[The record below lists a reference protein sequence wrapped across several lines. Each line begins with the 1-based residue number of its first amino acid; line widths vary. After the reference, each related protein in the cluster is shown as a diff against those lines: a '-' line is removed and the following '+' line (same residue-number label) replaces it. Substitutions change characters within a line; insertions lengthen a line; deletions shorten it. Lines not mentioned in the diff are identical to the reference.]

1 MKLTVNTNHLALIDR
16 VVDAGMIGK
25 TREAV
30 LNSAVIEHV
39 RYLLAGGTPF
49 KAWQPGVVEVDTPA
63 YGPIREEVVIAPI
76 TGKAIPVH
84 TGEVLRISQ
93 VEGGT
98 CVDYNAYNLSDH
110 KEWLDCGFNRIRQ
123 MAFGK
128 GTIIWSGSP
137 RARPIQAILDH
148 SPGLDQYYQ
157 GHRCNGLLNEIEY
170 GFIDHPSCQDT
181 FAEAIREYGLTPD
194 DVHDSYNLWMRTNVT
209 PDGRREMHWNRA
221 KAGDYVD
228 LLAVIDTLSVPV
240 ICGIDTIPLNN
251 YGPGSIRLQVCE
263 ASRSTKELVDVI
275 QNRFGKFHAQKT
287 PQDFKMKEIR
297 VQRELKRDPDYVP
310 DYLPNPAE
318 RTIEVNLTPQADRML
333 DTLLATGEYL
343 EKREHALLNCFLRYY
358 DVAWPRD
365 HVNTKLSFR
374 PRLTNE

>member
-1 MKLTVNTNHLALIDR
+1 
-16 VVDAGMIGK
+16 
-25 TREAV
+25 
-30 LNSAVIEHV
+30 
-39 RYLLAGGTPF
+39 
-49 KAWQPGVVEVDTPA
+49 
-63 YGPIREEVVIAPI
+63 
-76 TGKAIPVH
+76 
-84 TGEVLRISQ
+84 
-93 VEGGT
+93 
-98 CVDYNAYNLSDH
+98 
-110 KEWLDCGFNRIRQ
+110 

-170 GFIDHPSCQDT
+170 GFIDHPCCQDT

-209 PDGRREMHWNRA
+209 ADGRREMHWNRA

-228 LLAVIDTLSVPV
+228 LLSVIDTLSVPV

-251 YGPGSIRLQVCE
+251 YGPGSIRLQVFE
-263 ASRSTKELVDVI
+263 ASPSTKELVDVI
-275 QNRFGKFHAQKT
+275 QKRFGIFHAQKT
-287 PQDFKMKEIR
+287 PRDFKIKEIR
-297 VQRELKRDPDYVP
+297 VERELKRDPSYLP
-310 DYLPNPAE
+310 DYLPKPAE
-318 RTIEVNLTPQADRML
+318 STIEVNLTPQVDQML

-343 EKREHALLNCFLRYY
+343 EKKEHALLNCFLRYY

-365 HVNTKLSFR
+365 HTNTKLSFR
-374 PRLTNE
+374 PRLTNA